1 MLRLFGLIVM
11 RTVFVGL
18 LLFVALFACA
28 FLLGYPG
35 PFIIVAFS
43 LGGLPAWVIVRRR
56 RWVVAVFVAIVA
68 CIVPVLLLI
77 AYTGDGDFTIP
88 GLLVQLPFLGLF
100 AYAFAYAGIEAGRF
114 VWLPPERR
122 CANEEPNPRPLP

>member
-1 MLRLFGLIVM
+1 MRLIGLIIL
-11 RTVFVGL
+11 RTAFVGL

-35 PFIIVAFS
+35 PLIIVAFS

-56 RWVVAVFVAIVA
+56 RWIVAIVVAIAA
-68 CIVPVLLLI
+68 CIVPVMLLI
-77 AYTGDGDFTIP
+77 TYTADGDFTVP
-88 GLLVQLPFLGLF
+88 GLLVQLPFLGVF
-100 AYAFAYAGIEAGRF
+100 AYGFAYAGIEAGRF

-122 CANEEPNPRPLP
+122 SRA

>member
-1 MLRLFGLIVM
+1 MLRLVGLILM
-11 RTVFVGL
+11 RTAFVGL
-18 LLFVALFACA
+18 LLFVGLFACA

-43 LGGLPAWVIVRRR
+43 LGGLPAWVVFRRR
-56 RWVVAVFVAIVA
+56 RWIVAVVLAIVS

-77 AYTGDGDFTIP
+77 TYTAEGDFTVP
-88 GLLVQLPFLGLF
+88 GLLVQFPFLAVF

-122 CANEEPNPRPLP
+122 SRV